1 MWQVSGQSAVIT
13 IHLTLSWNYFDWI
26 VLLLLIIIII
36 IILTEP
42 SFSSSLSR
50 LEPFEL
56 VHYHHHDNDHD
67 NHQRLEPL
75 KSCLAVW
82 EDGERA
88 NEECFSIGSLATH
101 TDLLKNC
108 EFNIGIL
115 KWIYFE
121 ITFRNLNTGHL
132 LRSQTV
138 SDFSSPWDPSGQPR
152 VKPAF

>member
-1 MWQVSGQSAVIT
+1 MTGFWAKCSNSRSSHAF
-13 IHLTLSWNYFDWI
+13 LKLFWLNC
-26 VLLLLIIIII
+26 
-36 IILTEP
+36 P
-42 SFSSSLSR
+42 SPPHYRPSR
-50 LEPFEL
+50 
-56 VHYHHHDNDHD
+56 VRRDHYHYHDNAHD

-121 ITFRNLNTGHL
+121 IEITFRHLNTGHL